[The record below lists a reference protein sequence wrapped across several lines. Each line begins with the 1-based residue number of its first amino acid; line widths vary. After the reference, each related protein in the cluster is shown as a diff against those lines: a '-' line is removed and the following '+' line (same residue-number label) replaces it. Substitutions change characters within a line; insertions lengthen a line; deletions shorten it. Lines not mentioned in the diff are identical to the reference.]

1 MTADI
6 AAVDAP
12 LAQVEAD
19 VRKAT
24 LLAAAGRT
32 HSRSDRIGDSHAAWL
47 VTHPDAAKATEPDGW
62 AERIAAIQQLNKDA
76 AERAL
81 THIDIRTG
89 GAS

>member
-24 LLAAAGRT
+24 LLAAADKA

-62 AERIAAIQQLNKDA
+62 AERIAAIEARN
-76 AERAL
+76 AEGRKRAL
-81 THIDIRTG
+81 ARQTRTG
-89 GAS
+89 GTS